1 MMTKLRDDEDT
12 VARTIDFERFGS
24 RGSGWVIAGG
34 ALLVILSFLVIAP
47 LIWVALDTHLGVH
60 GRPVMA
66 GEEYSGFL
74 DVYTAAY
81 LVSIA
86 PLLLGIIV
94 AAALR
99 VGESR
104 PSTPTLLVLVVLAC
118 VQIGFITAAWG
129 DQYTGRAISEDL
141 LQAGVNSWAHEAIER
156 AWYVGYVAI
165 AGVIASAAVAHA
177 RPRRQQPPFFVTGL
191 ALSVVLPW
199 LLISGP
205 YLLTA

>member
-1 MMTKLRDDEDT
+1 MKIEQQDEDDRL
-12 VARTIDFERFGS
+12 ARTIDFERFGS

-34 ALLVILSFLVIAP
+34 AGLTILFFLVVAP
-47 LIWVALDTHLGVH
+47 LVWVALDATLGVQ

-66 GEEYSGFL
+66 GEEYSEFL

-81 LVSIA
+81 LISIA
-86 PLLLGIIV
+86 PLLIGAIV
-94 AAALR
+94 AVALR

-104 PSTPTLLVLVVLAC
+104 PSTPALLLLVALAC
-118 VQIGFITAAWG
+118 AQLGFITAAWG
-129 DQYTGRAISEDL
+129 DQYTGRAISEGL
-141 LQAGVNSWAHEAIER
+141 VQAGVSGWAHEAIER

-165 AGVIASAAVAHA
+165 VGIIASAAIARS
-177 RPRRQQPPFFVTGL
+177 RPRRQQLPVFAVGL
-191 ALSVVLPW
+191 TLSVVLPW